1 MIKFKTDGIAEQKH
15 KTNSP
20 EYIGRKLDQQI
31 DHDAVQT
38 VKHSIT
44 SWHFML
50 RTAYKCTKSLTQLE

>member
-15 KTNSP
+15 KTNGP
-20 EYIGRKLDQQI
+20 KYIGRNLDQQI

-44 SWHFML
+44 S
-50 RTAYKCTKSLTQLE
+50 